1 VQQRWFED
9 FAVGD
14 EFRSPGLTLTEA
26 QIVDFAWRY
35 DPQPFHIDRTAAEQ
49 SPYGGL
55 IASGWQLG
63 SVMFRLFL
71 MSNPFGD
78 ASLGSPGVDELR
90 WHLPARP
97 GDTVRTVA
105 RVIEVRPSQSRADRG
120 LVTVRYELRNQK
132 DELVMSLK
140 AVQLVRRRPG

>member
-26 QIVDFAWRY
+26 AIVDFAWRY

-63 SVMFRLFL
+63 SVLFRLFL
-71 MSNPFGD
+71 MDNPFGE

-105 RVIEVRPSQSRADRG
+105 RVVEVRASQSRADRG

-132 DELVMSLK
+132 DEAVMSLK
-140 AVQLVRRRPG
+140 AVQLVRRRPA